1 MSKLSSWRTK
11 MIKKLI
17 AVAAFA
23 VNVFSI
29 YADGESLAE
38 TGGYV
43 TTEAQLA
50 FKGITLN
57 ELGTAYVPSAKMSGG
72 WVTADGLPVSF
83 CARTEAD
90 GVVRYQAQAVEGSV
104 KAVAIEFTDGEGG
117 VYARANVDQGFNN
130 SDLTYFGKDIYI
142 NSSAFAGVIAAS
154 ADDGTYGIHG
164 LGLVSVDDLDAICIN
179 FNNAND
185 TMVKTYEAVGAGSYA
200 VTGFMW
206 SQMLGTNNN
215 TMNGVRLID
224 SDTSATL
231 DLPSVSVTVT
241 GTRGTYSWSGYNSDK
256 DVRYGYIDENG
267 DNPTPT
273 VTISNVPFEFYKVV
287 FYASTD
293 NENSKFGYV
302 SVNNVSYNSGNS
314 EKDDSADYPTTEGSA
329 AWGKSRVSDYKEG
342 VNYLVTPVI
351 AATADG
357 SVKVV
362 GHKQNGRG
370 CIAAIQIVKAEPPE
384 TLYSVTATGD
394 VTWSTK
400 TGLSVDSGSWAS
412 GNSIL
417 LKNNLASPV
426 TVTFDEVVDADRI
439 VLSGS
444 GRTILKFSDPSFNQ
458 IAAFDFYNVDGE
470 VAIDDDVATEKIA
483 MLPQTGE
490 LRFAGTS
497 TLKTI
502 PYNGVNADGAFVID
516 QPVTITDESQ
526 LILVG
531 NKKLLAFDENCNAS
545 FVKMVLGNY
554 GSAVQTIEQRGGS
567 VSITGTTLNGN
578 QSSLLF
584 AHYGSTVTM
593 RNLGGA
599 FTGNAAVRFGW
610 DGTMN
615 WTIGDGES
623 DNATA
628 VVTVPGLQSGY
639 GRSNSAVLTLTQ
651 GGTLNLGSFGIQANS
666 ANVSYVFSGGTLC
679 FTADSQISSLNSPIS
694 LAAQTTSTLDTGA
707 FTVTN
712 GTIITGSGNLVKKGS
727 GTLRMSASASATGTV
742 QVDAG
747 TLSLDPGVV
756 WGGEISL
763 GENGTLDIV
772 DNTIDESSTLY
783 IPVGRALTVGS
794 GTVKLNGTA
803 LNTEVWELSGGTLVN
818 KTLKNATTTA
828 TGDIS
833 FSTSTWNDAL
843 GDSVVVDW
851 AGYLS
856 EVRVNAENNAPATVT
871 VDVNAAQV
879 KDFVVDGAGDL
890 VFVASGIGNVSAQ
903 SYNFST
909 ASGRVEYTLPT
920 GESPVISGADT
931 VLSGG
936 GSGAFSVA
944 NGKML
949 TLGPWGTAAA
959 DGITYEFLNGG
970 SYLTPATGSTLVFS
984 PGEGKVQK
992 TASYDQYHSRTTI
1005 VITNGTYV
1013 ADKDGGGDG
1022 FFGSNSI
1029 RIDNGGVLS
1038 LENAT
1043 DLTGYNNTASTIT
1056 INEGGTLQVKM
1067 RDTLRR
1073 PVVLNGGAITVQGE
1087 QGIEGGPRALDMYD
1101 ANTVT
1106 VTKNSL
1112 IQAIDDGTVANPII
1126 YLRGTGT
1133 TFNIDDGISLVN
1145 NVTYQSY
1152 QTGTVTIRGTMNNG
1166 NGNGRM
1172 VMNGFN
1178 GNPITF
1184 TGLATIGERGKPVMY
1199 ELNCEHQNGTY
1210 VVNANSRLLGSGSI
1224 TGNGGVTLAAENSKI
1239 CGSLTV
1245 NNVTATSGGTYGDQ
1259 WNAVAAKVA
1268 TSYFAAGT
1276 QTIQN
1281 GSFTIGANCVVTNS
1295 EGAADTTAA
1304 EFSIA
1309 TNGNLRLEKS
1319 VTVARLTVA
1328 DGGTITLGAASKNSV
1343 PVLNVAG
1350 NTSFTGSVNFIIDF
1364 GSASA
1369 PGGRTYTLMTGTL
1382 PNIGSVEVRD
1392 NKGERR
1398 WKVSVVGNDLRA
1410 TSNGSFHIRLR

>member
-1 MSKLSSWRTK
+1 MGRKLMSASTILNVKRGFVRSSAFLVTSLALAAALLSLS
-11 MIKKLI
+11 
-17 AVAAFA
+17 AFA
-23 VNVFSI
+23 DV
-29 YADGESLAE
+29 ESLAE

-57 ELGTAYVPSAKMSGG
+57 DLGTTYVPSAKMSGG

-117 VYARANVDQGFNN
+117 VYARANVDQGFYNG
-130 SDLTYFGKDIYI
+130 DLTYFGKDIYI
-142 NSSAFAGVIAAS
+142 DSSTFAGVIAAS
-154 ADDGTYGIHG
+154 ADNGTYGIHG
-164 LGLVSVDDLDAICIN
+164 LGLVPVDDLDAICIN

-224 SDTSATL
+224 SETSATL

-293 NENSKFGYV
+293 NEDSKFGYV

-329 AWGKSRVSDYKEG
+329 AWGKSRVADYKEG
-342 VNYLVTPVI
+342 VNYLVTPVL
-351 AATADG
+351 AASHDS
-357 SVKVV
+357 SVKVS
-362 GHKQNGRG
+362 GHRSDGRG

-394 VTWSTK
+394 VTWSAK

-412 GNSIL
+412 GNSIF
-417 LKNNLASPV
+417 LKNNMASPV
-426 TVTFDEVVDADRI
+426 TVTFDEVVDADKI

-458 IAAFDFYNVDGE
+458 IATFDFYSVEGE
-470 VAIDDDVATEKIA
+470 VAIDDDVSMEKIA
-483 MLPQTGE
+483 TLPQTGE
-490 LRFAGTS
+490 LRFAGES
-497 TLKTI
+497 TLTSI

-516 QPVTITDESQ
+516 QSVTMEDEAQ
-526 LILVG
+526 LTLVG
-531 NKKLLAFDENCNAS
+531 NKKLLAFGENCNAS

-567 VSITGTTLNGN
+567 VSVTGTTLNGN

-666 ANVSYVFSGGTLC
+666 ANVSYAFSGGTLC

-727 GTLRMSASASATGTV
+727 GTLRMSASASAIGTV

-763 GENGTLDIV
+763 GGNGTLDIV

-920 GESPVISGADT
+920 GESPVISGANT

-936 GSGAFSVA
+936 GSGTPTVA
-944 NGKML
+944 AGKTL
-949 TLGPWGTAAA
+949 TLGPWGATE
-959 DGITYEFLNGG
+959 DDTTYTCALFQ
-970 SYLTPATGSTLVFS
+970 PAVGSTLIFA
-984 PGEGKVQK
+984 PGEGKIQK
-992 TASYDQYHSRTTI
+992 SGGFGGTNPATTI
-1005 VITNGTYV
+1005 GITNGTLAV
-1013 ADKDGGGDG
+1013 NMIGGNDSV
-1022 FFGSNSI
+1022 FFGANSV
-1029 RIDNGGVLS
+1029 RIDNGGILS
-1038 LENAT
+1038 LEAQ
-1043 DLTGYNNTASTIT
+1043 DALGYYYARSLT
-1056 INEGGTLQVKM
+1056 INKGGVLSVKV
-1067 RDTLRR
+1067 RDTLHRTTTMNGGKMEIYGQNGNR
-1073 PVVLNGGAITVQGE
+1073 GLDFHGLTFNVLDDSSVDQMEAVSRIGMRNGTTYVNLNDGKKFAINANLYTEESSSLTIRAAEGQSSQNGVLALNGYADSPKQ
-1087 QGIEGGPRALDMYD
+1087 
-1101 ANTVT
+1101 
-1106 VTKNSL
+1106 
-1112 IQAIDDGTVANPII
+1112 
-1126 YLRGTGT
+1126 
-1133 TFNIDDGISLVN
+1133 TF
-1145 NVTYQSY
+1145 
-1152 QTGTVTIRGTMNNG
+1152 TGTVTVGESNRA
-1166 NGNGRM
+1166 
-1172 VMNGFN
+1172 
-1178 GNPITF
+1178 
-1184 TGLATIGERGKPVMY
+1184 ATL
-1199 ELNCEHQNGTY
+1199 ELNCEHENGTY
-1210 VVNANSRLLGSGSI
+1210 VVNAGSRLMGSGSI

-1295 EGAADTTAA
+1295 EGTADTTAA
-1304 EFSIA
+1304 KFSIA
-1309 TNGNLRLEKS
+1309 TNGNLKLDKS
-1319 VTVARLTVA
+1319 VTVAGLTVA
-1328 DGGTITLGAASKNSV
+1328 DGSTITLGAASKNSV

-1350 NTSFTGSVNFIIDF
+1350 DTSFAGRVNFIIDF
-1364 GSASA
+1364 DSAST

-1382 PNIGSVEVRD
+1382 PNIGAVEVRD

-1398 WKVSVVGNDLRA
+1398 WRVSVVGNDLRA
-1410 TSNGSFHIRLR
+1410 TSNGSFNIRLR